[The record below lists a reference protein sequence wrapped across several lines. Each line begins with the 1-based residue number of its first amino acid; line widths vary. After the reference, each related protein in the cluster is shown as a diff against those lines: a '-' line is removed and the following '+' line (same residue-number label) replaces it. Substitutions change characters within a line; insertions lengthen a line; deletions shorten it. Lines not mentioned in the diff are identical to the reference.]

1 MKVKELIEKLQKCNP
16 KSEVLLCVTPSQ
28 VDGGKLYSVREVTK
42 RTRIKVDNYVCLLDK
57 GSAREEQLFKSVE
70 I

>member
-28 VDGGKLYSVREVTK
+28 EDTWLYSVREVT
-42 RTRIKVDNYVCLLDK
+42 RETDIIVDDYVCLLDR
-57 GSAREEQLFKSVE
+57 GSSRTEKLFKSVK